1 MAPLNDPEE
10 DDSAVAP
17 YRFTAVCTVPRLI
30 GWQDDLKLKSL
41 RSRRRSE
48 FDEIDGNLETVI

>member
-1 MAPLNDPEE
+1 MAPLDDPEE
-10 DDSAVAP
+10 VDSAVAP
-17 YRFTAVCTVPRLI
+17 YRFKAVCTVPRLI

-48 FDEIDGNLETVI
+48 IDEIDGNLGAVI